1 MKKYQLSS
9 FNLKVTSLS
18 TNRCYINNLP
28 NNERNVVY
36 TNSGLIFISGVSFS
50 CNILLPVC
58 CVTGEIICH
67 SLLNVSF
74 ILRLPGV
81 FWKTRVEV

>member
-1 MKKYQLSS
+1 MSEKISAE
-9 FNLKVTSLS
+9 FIKVTSLS
-18 TNRCYINNLP
+18 TNRWKINNLP

-67 SLLNVSF
+67 C
-74 ILRLPGV
+74 LR
-81 FWKTRVEV
+81 

>member
-1 MKKYQLSS
+1 MSEKISAE
-9 FNLKVTSLS
+9 FIKVTSLS
-18 TNRCYINNLP
+18 TNRWKINNLP

-67 SLLNVSF
+67 SL
-74 ILRLPGV
+74 R
-81 FWKTRVEV
+81 